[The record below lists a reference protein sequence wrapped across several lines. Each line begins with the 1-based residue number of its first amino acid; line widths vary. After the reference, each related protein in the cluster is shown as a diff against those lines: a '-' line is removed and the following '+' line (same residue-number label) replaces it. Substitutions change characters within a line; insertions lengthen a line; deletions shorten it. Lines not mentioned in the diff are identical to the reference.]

1 MHSQGDARMEEQV
14 VIFNLQDQ
22 VYGINIESVLEIIR
36 MESVT
41 RVPGTPD
48 FIEGVINLRGKVI
61 PVMDLSKRFGMPQSR
76 VSSST
81 RVIIVEAGG
90 VTVGMVVD
98 AVSEVLRFPV
108 TSIEPPPPMIS
119 GAGIE
124 ALRGIALVDGR
135 LIILLDLGRVLHEEE
150 KESLQD
156 IGKSPEN

>member
-41 RVPGTPD
+41 SVPGTPD

-61 PVMDLSKRFGMPQSR
+61 PVMDLSKRFNMPQSR
-76 VSSST
+76 VSSTT

-98 AVSEVLRFPV
+98 AVSEVLRFPA
-108 TSIEPPPPMIS
+108 TSIEPPPSMFS
-119 GAGIE
+119 GASIE

-135 LIILLDLGRVLHEEE
+135 LIILLDLGKVLHEDE

-156 IGKSPEN
+156 IG